1 MIDEDLEP
9 WSEDVRDA
17 VSRFRQGH
25 LVEEPP
31 VFYAADLRHPVW
43 GQTHAIAED
52 AGENS
57 DAATSLIELEPDQ
70 APPLGIV
77 TTQDCDL
84 DSEVQPW
91 FAVAPVYQTEDPR
104 LLEREYV
111 HRLNPPDR
119 DGDWL
124 ADLRIEMP
132 VEKGALVGRK
142 PIEAFPNEDGYLD
155 FGRLLSRR
163 RGRPALADVLHEL
176 VDRTM
181 RAMRQESTALRNLCR
196 RARTHVD
203 RLMLAIPQG
212 TRSQPEAVQL
222 YVVTDGEADNDV
234 REWFGEWWDRARLV
248 AEREGLQLLPVE
260 WLDAHSCD
268 LRLIDHLVEI
278 RNPMHT

>member
-43 GQTHAIAED
+43 GQTHALAADAEAD
-52 AGENS
+52 
-57 DAATSLIELEPDQ
+57 DTTTILIELDPDQ
-70 APPLGIV
+70 GPPLGIV

-84 DSEVQPW
+84 DSEAQPW
-91 FAVAPVYQTEDPR
+91 FAVAPVYPVDDPR

-111 HRLNPPDR
+111 HPLDPPDR
-119 DGDWL
+119 TGDWL

-132 VEKGALVGRK
+132 LEKGALVGRD
-142 PIEAFPNEDGYLD
+142 PIEAFPNDDGYLD
-155 FGRLLSRR
+155 FAQLLSRR

-176 VDRTM
+176 IDRTM
-181 RAMRQESTALRNLCR
+181 RAMRQESNALRNLCR
-196 RARTHVD
+196 RARRQVD

-212 TRSQPEAVQL
+212 TRSRPEAVQL
-222 YVVTDGEADNDV
+222 YVVIDGEADDDV
-234 REWFGEWWDRARLV
+234 REWFGEWWDRARLI
-248 AEREGLQLLPVE
+248 AERDGLQLLPVA
-260 WLDAHSCD
+260 WLDAHTCD
-268 LRLIDHLVEI
+268 LRLIDELVEI